1 MSDQELGIFQTLKSG
16 SQFHVFSQIP
26 QNKIWIESV
35 WIEKN
40 HYENEVNRVSAG
52 QTKRCPQIKATDSFT
67 YIHTKGWNIEN
78 SFWGKAKNV
87 ELQETKAYKACRWH
101 FSLMWIPTYD
111 HGKKGKELQQSSKTS
126 WKQMLNFMSP
136 WIHIVSQN

>member
-26 QNKIWIESV
+26 QNKTWIEPV

-40 HYENEVNRVSAG
+40 HYENEVNRMSAG
-52 QTKRCPQIKATDSFT
+52 QTKHFPQIKTTDSFL

-87 ELQETKAYKACRWH
+87 ELQ
-101 FSLMWIPTYD
+101 
-111 HGKKGKELQQSSKTS
+111 GKKKLIKPLGDTFHLCESLLRTMARREKSWNSLAKLPEDRCLTS
-126 WKQMLNFMSP
+126 CLLEST
-136 WIHIVSQN
+136 